1 MVSNTTSL
9 HNNNLQVITMFTRLL
24 AGLGLWVLSF
34 MASAITLSGLINSHD
49 PGTITKDGNT
59 YFHFTTGTGI
69 WYSTSTNLTT
79 WTGGPSPVF
88 STYPSWIYNKVPNF
102 NGSFWAPDVIHMN
115 GYYYLYYSVSTFGTS
130 VSAIGVARTASLTSP
145 SWTDLG
151 IVVES
156 WGGGSEINA
165 IDAALY
171 RDHDGKVYMSYGSFF
186 GGIGIAEINQSSGK
200 LNGSVTKIYGG
211 NHADIEAPYISR
223 NGDYYYLF
231 INRGACCNGASS
243 TYYVQVARSTSIY
256 GPYTNTRTL
265 LPNTDGK
272 YKGPGHIGVL
282 KQDGCNY
289 VSTHYYDLND
299 NGAAKLDIL
308 KMTYSNGWPTL
319 TRSFSVA
326 SCGGVSDGLYRI
338 TARHSGKDLLPAAKS
353 SANGAMIQQETW
365 NSYRAQ
371 QWYLINQGTGYYSVI
386 NAASLKSLD
395 VYNNSTAAGANIAQW
410 DYWGGAG
417 QKWSLTNSSGYY
429 TVKSQLSNLPLDV
442 FNLSTANGAQIIQWN
457 ATSATNQQFSLTRLK

>member
-1 MVSNTTSL
+1 
-9 HNNNLQVITMFTRLL
+9 MFTRLL

-34 MASAITLSGLINSHD
+34 TASAISLSGLINSHD

-88 STYPSWIYNKVPNF
+88 TTYPSWIYNKVSNF
-102 NGSFWAPDVIHMN
+102 SGSFWAPDVIQMN

-156 WGGGSEINA
+156 WGGSSEINA
-165 IDAALY
+165 IDPALY

-186 GGIGIAEINQSSGK
+186 GGIGIAEINQGTGK

-211 NHADIEAPYISR
+211 NHADIEAPYIAR

-231 INRGACCNGASS
+231 INRGACCKGASS

-256 GPYTNTRTL
+256 GPYTDARTL

-326 SCGGVSDGLYRI
+326 SCGGVSDGLYRL
-338 TARHSGKDLLPAAKS
+338 TARHSNKDLMISGS
-353 SANGAMIQQETW
+353 STTNGANAVQYTYAG
-365 NSYRAQ
+365 SKSQ
-371 QWYLINQGTGYYSVI
+371 QWYVINQGTGYYSLI
-386 NAASLKSLD
+386 NANSLQSLD
-395 VYNNSTAAGANIAQW
+395 VYNNSTTAGTNIAQW
-410 DYWGGAG
+410 PYWGGAG
-417 QKWSLTNSSGYY
+417 QKWSLTSSSGYY
-429 TVKSQLSNLPLDV
+429 TVKSQLSSLPLDV
-442 FNLSTANGAQIIQWN
+442 LNLSTANNAQIIQW
-457 ATSATNQQFSLTRLK
+457 TVTGATNQQFSLTRLK

>member
-1 MVSNTTSL
+1 MYK
-9 HNNNLQVITMFTRLL
+9 RLL
-24 AGLGLWVLSF
+24 AGLGLWLCSL

-79 WTGGPSPVF
+79 WTGGPRPVF
-88 STYPSWIYNKVPNF
+88 TSYPSWITNKIPNF
-102 NGSFWAPDVIHMN
+102 GGSFWAPDIIHMN
-115 GYYYLYYSVSTFGTS
+115 GYFYLYYSVSTFGS
-130 VSAIGVARTASLTSP
+130 SNSAIGVVRSASLTSP
-145 SWTDLG
+145 SWQDLG
-151 IVVES
+151 VVVES
-156 WGGGSEINA
+156 YGGGSEINA
-165 IDAALY
+165 IDPALY

-186 GGIGIAEINQSSGK
+186 GGIGIAEINQSTGK

-231 INRGACCNGASS
+231 INRGACCKGASS

-256 GPYTNTRTL
+256 GPYTNVRTL

-289 VSTHYYDLND
+289 VSAHYYDLND

-353 SANGAMIQQETW
+353 SNNGALVQQETW

-371 QWYLINQGTGYYSVI
+371 QWYVINQGTGYYSLI
-386 NAASLKSLD
+386 NAGSLKSLD

-429 TVKSQLSNLPLDV
+429 TIKSQLSNLPLDIL
-442 FNLSTANGAQIIQWN
+442 NLSTANGAQVIQWN
-457 ATSATNQQFSLTRLK
+457 ATNATNQQFSLTRLK

>member
-1 MVSNTTSL
+1 MRANNPPA
-9 HNNNLQVITMFTRLL
+9 NNNEQVITMYKRLL
-24 AGLGLWVLSF
+24 AGLGLLLCSF
-34 MASAITLSGLINSHD
+34 TASAITLSGLTNSHD
-49 PGTITKDGNT
+49 PGTIAKDGST

-69 WYSTSTNLTT
+69 WYSASTNLTT

-88 STYPSWIYNKVPNF
+88 SSYPSWIYNKIPSF
-102 NGSFWAPDVIHMN
+102 GGSFWAPDIIHMN
-115 GYYYLYYSVSTFGTS
+115 GYFYLYYSVSTFGS
-130 VSAIGVARTASLTSP
+130 SNSAIGVARSASLTSP
-145 SWTDLG
+145 AWQDLG

-156 WGGGSEINA
+156 YGGSSEINA
-165 IDAALY
+165 IDPALY

-186 GGIGIAEINQSSGK
+186 GGIGLAEINQSTGK

-211 NHADIEAPYISR
+211 NHADIEAPYITR

-256 GPYTNTRTL
+256 GPYTDVRTV
-265 LPNTDGK
+265 LPNVDGK
-272 YKGPGHIGVL
+272 YKGPGHIGLL

-289 VSTHYYDLND
+289 VSTHYYDLNN

-338 TARHSGKDLLPAAKS
+338 TARHSSKDLMVSGS
-353 SANGAMIQQETW
+353 STANGANVVQY
-365 NSYRAQ
+365 SYSSSKSQ
-371 QWYLINQGTGYYSVI
+371 QWYVINQGTGYYSVI
-386 NAASLKSLD
+386 NANSLQSLD
-395 VYNNSTAAGANIAQW
+395 VYNNSTASGTNIAQW
-410 DYWGGAG
+410 PYWGGAG
-417 QKWSLTNSSGYY
+417 QKWNLTSSSGYY

-442 FNLSTANGAQIIQWN
+442 LNLSTANNAQIIQWN
-457 ATSATNQQFSLTRLK
+457 ATGATNQQFSLTRLK